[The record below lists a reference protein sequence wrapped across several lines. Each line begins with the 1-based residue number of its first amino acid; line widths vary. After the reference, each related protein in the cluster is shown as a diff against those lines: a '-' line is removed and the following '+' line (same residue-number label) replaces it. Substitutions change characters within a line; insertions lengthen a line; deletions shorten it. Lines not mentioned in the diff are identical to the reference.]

1 MSPKLKDMLRRA
13 ETWPEWAQDDLAE
26 LAHEIDQEV
35 QAGTYQATREELRKI
50 DEARAAV
57 RRGEVAAGAD
67 VEAVFA
73 KHRA

>member
-35 QAGTYQATREELRKI
+35 QAGTYQATRE
-50 DEARAAV
+50 
-57 RRGEVAAGAD
+57 
-67 VEAVFA
+67 
-73 KHRA
+73 